1 MAQIITI
8 PKLGLTM
15 EKGIITQWLVKEGD
29 LISKGEPLF
38 VLETDKITDDVESP
52 EDAYVI
58 AILAEE
64 GQECDVYAPV
74 CVLGEEG
81 EKYEFPGTEGAGVG
95 IARDTTAEIKEATA
109 IFSTPEDNAIR
120 SSPVAR
126 KLAEAS
132 GVDITKVKGTGPEG
146 RITRED
152 ILAYI
157 EKGIPE
163 ENPIP
168 ERSGPISGKQPVP
181 GMRRIIA
188 QRMAESKSTIPHVYF
203 RTSVDA
209 TNLILKRTGS
219 GKKYSYND
227 LIVKAVAEAID
238 EFPVINALY
247 SNDGIEFRKE
257 INIGIA
263 VSLEN
268 GLVVPVIKN
277 ALKSLDEISASTAG
291 MIEKAKNNKLLP
303 DDLAGGTFTV
313 SNLGM
318 YDIDEFIAI
327 INPGESAILA
337 VSKISDKVFPDQG
350 IIKIRPEM
358 NLTLSVDHRLIDG
371 IIAAQ
376 FLTRLKKIIEN
387 PLFEELN

>member
-15 EKGIITQWLVKEGD
+15 ERGIVTQWFVKEGD
-29 LISKGEPLF
+29 PISKGEPLF
-38 VLETDKITDDVESP
+38 VLETDKITDEVESP

-74 CVLGEEG
+74 CVLGEKD
-81 EKYEFPGTEGAGVG
+81 EKYELPGTERAGIG
-95 IARDTTAEIKEATA
+95 IAPDTMTEIKGATA
-109 IFSTPEDNAIR
+109 TFSTPEDNAIK

-126 KLAEAS
+126 KLAEAN

-152 ILAYI
+152 IEAHI
-157 EKGIPE
+157 ENGEPRKY
-163 ENPIP
+163 PITDTN
-168 ERSGPISGKQPVP
+168 ELVSGKKPVS

-227 LIVKAVAEAID
+227 LIIKAVAQAIA

-247 SNDGIEFRKE
+247 SNDAIEYRKE
-257 INIGIA
+257 INIGI
-263 VSLEN
+263 VISLEN
-268 GLVVPVIKN
+268 GLIVPVIKN
-277 ALKSLDEISASTAG
+277 ALKSLDDISTSIAA
-291 MIEKAKNNKLLP
+291 MIAKAKSNKLLP
-303 DDLAGGTFTV
+303 NDLAGGTFTV

-318 YDIDEFIAI
+318 YDIDEFTAI

-350 IIKIRPEM
+350 VIKIRPEM

-371 IIAAQ
+371 TVAAR
-376 FLTRLKKIIEN
+376 FLERLKKIIEN
-387 PLFEELN
+387 PHS

>member
-1 MAQIITI
+1 LPDTAGADVGTAQ
-8 PKLGLTM
+8 
-15 EKGIITQWLVKEGD
+15 
-29 LISKGEPLF
+29 
-38 VLETDKITDDVESP
+38 
-52 EDAYVI
+52 
-58 AILAEE
+58 
-64 GQECDVYAPV
+64 
-74 CVLGEEG
+74 
-81 EKYEFPGTEGAGVG
+81 
-95 IARDTTAEIKEATA
+95 DTTAEIEGATA
-109 IFSTPEDNAIR
+109 TFSTPADNAFK

-157 EKGIPE
+157 EKGTPE
-163 ENPIP
+163 KNPTP
-168 ERSGPISGKQPVP
+168 ERSGSISGKQPVS

-188 QRMAESKSTIPHVYF
+188 QRMAESKSSIPHVYF

-219 GKKYSYND
+219 DKKYSYND
-227 LIVKAVAEAID
+227 LTIKAVAEAID
-238 EFPVINALY
+238 EFPVVNALF
-247 SNDGIEFRKE
+247 SNDEIEFRKE

-277 ALKSLDEISASTAG
+277 ALKPLDDISADVAS
-291 MIEKAKNNKLLP
+291 MIAKAKSNKLLP
-303 DDLAGGTFTV
+303 DDLAGGTFTI

-318 YDIDEFIAI
+318 YDIDEFTAI

-350 IIKIRPEM
+350 VIKIRPEM

-371 IIAAQ
+371 AVAAR
-376 FLTRLKKIIEN
+376 FLERLKKIIEN
-387 PLFEELN
+387 PHS